1 MLAALALALLPLDE
15 LPLGARV
22 GRVGFSDTRWLPRE
36 LSELGA
42 HAATVIVFSALDC
55 PVAARVMPRV
65 GALEK
70 ELRARDVQFLELDV
84 GPRDNL
90 VEVAAR
96 ALEQGCEFPLGRDF
110 DGAATRALGAT
121 RTPEFL
127 VLDARS
133 VLVYRGRFD
142 SSERLAGS
150 VPGEVRADLREALLD
165 VLAGKPVRVPET
177 PLEGCRITP
186 PQPIAAV
193 DPAQAPSWAKD
204 IAPLVSRHCANCHV
218 EGGMAPFAL
227 TTREQA
233 ASKAAMIA
241 EVVEQ
246 GRMPPWFAAR
256 AQHFENERGL
266 SEAEVT
272 ALVRW
277 ARSGAPAGADGERVR
292 AEPERPLEDGWRIGK
307 PDLVLSVLG
316 ETQLPATGYVPY
328 SYQLVPFL
336 FAADTW
342 VEAVEIRSSNPRVV
356 HHANL
361 GWYQPGGSVRSQ
373 NFITGQVPGGEAMV
387 LPAGVACRIPAGA
400 LLGLQVHYVTSGR
413 AESERISIGLCFPR
427 AKVEQRLQHFEL
439 ADFRFEIPPFEPAW
453 PVSGRKTFREDA
465 LGIGVFAH
473 MHLRGRD
480 MRIVAR
486 AGDGPAETLLCV
498 PNYSF
503 DWQTGYPWRF
513 GERRF
518 AKGTSV
524 EALAHFDNSRF
535 NPFNPDPTKAVRFGQ
550 ETYDEMMYGFLFY
563 VDEHER
569 LDLEIDPSNGRALAH

>member
-1 MLAALALALLPLDE
+1 MLAALALAFVPLAE

-22 GRVGFSDTRWLPRE
+22 GRVSFTDTRWLPRE
-36 LSELGA
+36 LAELGP
-42 HAATVIVFSALDC
+42 HAATVVVFTALDC
-55 PVAARVMPRV
+55 PVAARVMPKV

-70 ELRARDVQFLELDV
+70 ELRPRDVQFLLLDV

-90 VEVAAR
+90 VEAAAR

-110 DGAATRALGAT
+110 DGAATRALGAS

-127 VLDARS
+127 VLDAQSR
-133 VLVYRGRFD
+133 LVYRGRFD
-142 SSERLAGS
+142 ASERLAGS
-150 VPGEVRADLREALLD
+150 VPGAVRADLREALED
-165 VLAGKPVRVPET
+165 VLAGKPVRVAET
-177 PLEGCRITP
+177 PLEGCKITP
-186 PQPIAAV
+186 PQPVAAV
-193 DPAQAPSWAKD
+193 DPALAPTWAGE
-204 IAPLVSRHCANCHV
+204 IAPLVARHCAGCHA

-227 TTREQA
+227 GTHAQA
-233 ASKAAMIA
+233 AAKSAMIA

-246 GRMPPWFAAR
+246 ARMPPWFAAR

-266 SEAEVT
+266 SEQEAT
-272 ALVRW
+272 ALLRW
-277 ARSGAPAGADGERVR
+277 ARSGAPAGAGGERVR
-292 AEPERPLEDGWRIGK
+292 AQPARPLQDGWRIGK
-307 PDLVLSVLG
+307 PDLVLQVFSD
-316 ETQLPATGYVPY
+316 TQLPATGYVPY

-336 FAADTW
+336 FVADTW
-342 VEAVEIRSSNPRVV
+342 VDAVEIRSSNPRVV

-361 GWYQPGGSVRSQ
+361 GWYQPGGSVKSQ
-373 NFITGQVPGGEAMV
+373 NFITGQVPGGDALV

-413 AESERISIGLCFPR
+413 AESERISIGLRFPR
-427 AKVEQRLQHFEL
+427 GKVERRLKHFEL
-439 ADFRFEIPPFEPAW
+439 ADFRFEIPPGAPAW
-453 PVSGRKTFREDA
+453 PVSGRKKFAEDA
-465 LGIGVFAH
+465 IGIGLFAH

-480 MRIVAR
+480 MRVVATPPGG
-486 AGDGPAETLLCV
+486 AVETLLCV

-518 AKGTSV
+518 AKGTRV

-569 LDLEIDPSNGRALAH
+569 LGLAIDPTNGRALAH

>member
-1 MLAALALALLPLDE
+1 MFAALALALAPAAE
-15 LPLGARV
+15 LPIGARV
-22 GRVGFSDTRWLPRE
+22 GRVSFSDSRWLPRE
-36 LSELGA
+36 LADLGP

-55 PVAARVMPRV
+55 PVAARVLPRV
-65 GALEK
+65 AALEK
-70 ELRARDVQFLELDV
+70 ELRPRGVQFLELDV
-84 GPRDNL
+84 GPRDDL

-127 VLDARS
+127 VLDAHS

-142 SSERLAGS
+142 SAERISGS
-150 VPGEVRADLREALLD
+150 VPGEVRADLREALED
-165 VLAGKPVRVPET
+165 VLGGRAVRVPQT
-177 PLEGCRITP
+177 PLEGCKITP
-186 PQPIAAV
+186 PEPIAAV
-193 DPAQAPSWAKD
+193 DPAAAPTWAGE
-204 IAPLVSRHCANCHV
+204 IAPLVARHCATCHV

-227 TTREQA
+227 TTRAQA
-233 ASKAAMIA
+233 AAKAATIA

-256 AQHFENERGL
+256 AQHFTNERGL
-266 SEAEVT
+266 SEAESV

-277 ARSGAPAGADGERVR
+277 ARSGAPAGAGGESVR
-292 AEPERPLEDGWRIGK
+292 AEREPPLVDGWRIGE
-307 PDLVLSVLG
+307 PDLVLQVLT
-316 ETQLPATGYVPY
+316 ETKLPASGYVPY
-328 SYQLVPFL
+328 RYQIVPHLFL
-336 FAADTW
+336 SDTW
-342 VEAVEIRSSNPRVV
+342 VEAVEIRPSNPRVV

-361 GWYQPGGSVRSQ
+361 GWYKPGGDVKSQ
-373 NFITGQVPGGEAMV
+373 NFITGQVPGGDAMV

-413 AESERISIGLCFPR
+413 EESDRISIGLRFPR
-427 AKVEQRLQHFEL
+427 AKVEQSLKHFEL
-439 ADFRFEIPPFEPAW
+439 ADFHFEIPPLAPAW
-453 PVSGRKTFREDA
+453 PVSGRKTFAEDA

-480 MRIVAR
+480 MRIVER
-486 AGDGPAETLLCV
+486 APGADEETLLCV

-518 AKGTSV
+518 PKGTTV

-535 NPFNPDPTKAVRFGQ
+535 NPFNPDPTRAVRFGQ

-569 LDLEIDPSNGRALAH
+569 LELEVDPSNGRARTP